1 MAKFEATVV
10 KGKRRELWY
19 YNSRLFRLI
28 RTTAAELQIRYK
40 SKSPRPDWYIHFG
53 LYKVFGFQNVPMEEF
68 SNLKGIFKEYIDRVL
83 EVKRHRHRFVF
94 VKKDSTWIW
103 LKCAGCD
110 AVDQIIYNNYEGVAR
125 KIILPYWLSLEQN
138 RPLYR
143 NGWERRKIQQLL
155 SEHKEQAMQ
164 SLVTEID
171 QQILELRKKLEK
183 AGSETKKS
191 TLQEQIQELLEER
204 ETYELA
210 NLVL

>member
-1 MAKFEATVV
+1 
-10 KGKRRELWY
+10 
-19 YNSRLFRLI
+19 
-28 RTTAAELQIRYK
+28 
-40 SKSPRPDWYIHFG
+40 
-53 LYKVFGFQNVPMEEF
+53 MEEF

-110 AVDQIIYNNYEGVAR
+110 AVDQIVYNNYEGAAR

-143 NGWERRKIQQLL
+143 NGWERRRIQQFL
-155 SEHKEQAMQ
+155 SEYKEQAMQ

-171 QQILELRKKLEK
+171 QQILKLRKKLEK
-183 AGSETKKS
+183 AVSETKKS
-191 TLQEQIQELLEER
+191 KLQEQIQELLEER

>member
-1 MAKFEATVV
+1 LARFEATVV
-10 KGKRRELWY
+10 KGKRRQLRY
-19 YNSRLFRLI
+19 YNSRLFKLI
-28 RTTAAELQIRYK
+28 RKTATKLQTRYK
-40 SKSPRPDWYIHFG
+40 NKSPRPDWYIHFG
-53 LYKVFGFQNVPMEEF
+53 FHKVFGFQNVPMEEF

-110 AVDQIIYNNYEGVAR
+110 AVDQIVYNNYEGAAR

-143 NGWERRKIQQLL
+143 NGWERRRIQQFL
-155 SEHKEQAMQ
+155 SEYKEQAMQ

-171 QQILELRKKLEK
+171 QQILKLRKKLER
-183 AGSETKKS
+183 ARSEKKRIA
-191 TLQEQIQELLEER
+191 LQEQIHELLEER

>member
-1 MAKFEATVV
+1 LARFEATVV

-19 YNSRLFRLI
+19 YNSRLFKLI
-28 RTTAAELQIRYK
+28 RKTATKLQTRYK
-40 SKSPRPDWYIHFG
+40 NKSPRPDWYIHFG
-53 LYKVFGFQNVPMEEF
+53 FHKVFGFQNVPMEEF

-110 AVDQIIYNNYEGVAR
+110 AVDQIVYNNYEGAAR

-143 NGWERRKIQQLL
+143 NGWERRRIQQFL
-155 SEHKEQAMQ
+155 SEYKEQAMQ

-171 QQILELRKKLEK
+171 QQILKLRKKLER
-183 AGSETKKS
+183 ARSEKKRIA
-191 TLQEQIQELLEER
+191 LQEQIHELLEER